1 MEPLHG
7 VASATLRSLL
17 HQQPTSP
24 GKVKFAWRI
33 AAGAALGRAGVVS
46 ELGAGGTLRVR
57 ARDDAWRREL
67 QHARPVILE
76 RLRHLLGDDTVRKIV
91 II

>member
-7 VASATLRSLL
+7 VASTTLRSLL

-24 GKVKFAWRI
+24 GKVMFAWRV
-33 AAGAALGRAGVVS
+33 AAGPALGRAGAA
-46 ELGAGGTLRVR
+46 ELATGGTLRVR
-57 ARDDAWRREL
+57 ARDEAWRREL
-67 QHARPVILE
+67 QRARPVILE